1 MATITL
7 TLDVPVKDFDW
18 LRKLELGTELV
29 IVKERGNDSGLVP
42 QAILV
47 HSEEAKDD

>member
-1 MATITL
+1 MATIIL
-7 TLDVPVKDFDW
+7 TLDVPAKDFDW

-47 HSEEAKDD
+47 HAGEVDDE